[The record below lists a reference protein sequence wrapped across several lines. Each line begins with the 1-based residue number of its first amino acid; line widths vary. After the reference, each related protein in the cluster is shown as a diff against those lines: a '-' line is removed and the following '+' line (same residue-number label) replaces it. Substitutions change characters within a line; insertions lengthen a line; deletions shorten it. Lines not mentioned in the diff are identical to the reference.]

1 MKLGIVGTGMIAQI
15 VGPNL
20 PTWGFPVEAVAGTP
34 ETIDEARD
42 LAVRCGAAVALPTY
56 DELLQMHDVDTVYL
70 AVPNALHHPF
80 GMQALEAGKHVII
93 EKPLSSNAREAEEL
107 SNAARE
113 RGLLLFEAIA
123 TPYLPN
129 YLRIRELLPHIG
141 TVKLVS
147 ANYSQYSSR
156 YDAFRS
162 GATLPAFD
170 PEKSGGA
177 LMDLGLYTF
186 HWIMDLFGEP
196 DVISYRANIE
206 RGIDTSGIALLTY
219 PTFQAVALAAK
230 DCSAP
235 AANVIEGT
243 EGFILQESP
252 ANQCTEVVLRLNDGT
267 EESYRDNPA
276 MPWESEFR
284 AYAQMIATSDHER
297 CYAMLDRSL
306 AVARAMTQARLDAGV
321 IFPADKL

>member
-20 PTWGFPVEAVAGTP
+20 PAWGLSVEAVVGTP
-34 ETIDEARD
+34 ETIDEARG
-42 LAVRCGAAVALPTY
+42 LAVRCNAAVALSMY
-56 DELLQMHDVDTVYL
+56 DELLEMHDIDTVYL

-80 GMQALEAGKHVII
+80 GMRALEAGKHVII
-93 EKPLSSNAREAEEL
+93 EKPLSSNAREAREL
-107 SNAARE
+107 SSAARE

-129 YLRIRELLPHIG
+129 YLRIRELLPRIG
-141 TVKLVS
+141 TVKLVVS
-147 ANYSQYSSR
+147 SYSQYSSR
-156 YDAFRS
+156 YDEFRS
-162 GATLPAFD
+162 GTTLPAFD
-170 PEKSGGA
+170 PKKSGGA

-196 DVISYRANIE
+196 DGITYHANIE
-206 RGIDTSGIALLTY
+206 RGIDTSGVAMLTY
-219 PTFQAVALAAK
+219 PSFQAVAIAAK

-235 AANVIEGT
+235 AINVIEGT

-252 ANQCTEVVLRLNDGT
+252 ANQCTEVILRLKDGT
-267 EESYRDNPA
+267 EENYRDNPA

-284 AYAQMIATSDHER
+284 AYAQMIAALDRER
-297 CYAMLDRSL
+297 CYTMLDRSL
-306 AVARAMTQARLDAGV
+306 SVASAMTQARLDAGV
-321 IFPADKL
+321 VFPADKL